1 MAGGP
6 EEVAGGTV
14 AWGVD
19 GLEIVVYRITGP
31 QLLGLRIPER
41 VCPECDLTVAAVRA
55 AVRIA
60 GVSDVRVRVKPWL
73 TVLGEALRRGG
84 WHPPVVTVD
93 GIRFS
98 QGVVPDPATLA
109 AHLSAVAEAR
119 DGKQHPSLPAGR
131 DATLPLR

>member
-1 MAGGP
+1 M
-6 EEVAGGTV
+6 

-31 QLLGLRIPER
+31 QLLGLRIPEQ
-41 VCPECDLTVAAVRA
+41 VCPECDLTVAAVLA

-73 TVLGEALRRGG
+73 AVLGEALRRGG

-109 AHLSAVAEAR
+109 ARLSAVAEAR
-119 DGKQHPSLPAGR
+119 DGKSRPSLPAGR
-131 DATLPLR
+131 DARPQR